1 MNVNKIL
8 IKISFLAILFLITG
22 WTPATAQKKE
32 KVKAVVTAEI
42 EVVDE
47 SGEAIP
53 FAVVTSSKKRNVYT
67 TDADGRIVLTV
78 PSDDV
83 LKLSAEGYETKIVS
97 DAVYGTITLQKEV
110 AFNGDEH
117 TFHTLFGET
126 TERRSVG
133 VRSKIKGSDL
143 EANPTMFFLN
153 ALGGRLNGL
162 FTSDNTLVPGF
173 TSATTWV
180 RANQG
185 NVIIMVDGV
194 QRTLD
199 YIEPET
205 VESVQ
210 LLKDA
215 SLKSLY
221 GGLDA
226 SAILM
231 INTYR
236 GKPFENKARVNIQT
250 GVQTP
255 LRLPEYLDARDYAS
269 RYNDAAIANGMA
281 PIYTDIE
288 KYRTGEDPILHPNID
303 YYDMFL
309 NKQMDITRVNMQYS
323 GGNEKTRF
331 FTHVGYQ
338 TNGGLEKFTKY
349 PNRDNVY
356 TIRGNVDNQILN
368 FITFAAGFNT
378 ALQNKSWP
386 NMSTQTFFNMLSD
399 TRPNEFP
406 IFIPGANVG
415 KPAEESVFGGTFTN
429 QNNPYGALVHGG
441 RAEREY
447 SYIQSDFSLK
457 FDLDRWVKG
466 LSIRPMLTFD
476 MYNYFTSTQGET
488 YVVWEPS
495 ATGNPADPIA
505 YTSWGQET
513 RETSN
518 SRSGA
523 TTMRN
528 YVFNVTANYNRVF
541 GKHDINALLVFN
553 GQREEFNGQSQDLKR
568 LNYGGLVNYMYDNRY
583 MAEVSLNRVGIGSFA
598 PSERFGL
605 FPTFGLGWVMS
616 EESFMDGLTWLNYLK
631 WRGSY
636 GVLGSTSYYSDFIFS
651 ADLYRD
657 KWEAPGTWGQV
668 SSFNQR
674 AYQTQ
679 TGNPTLSF
687 QKTYDLNIGVDIQL
701 LRSLMLSATWYQ
713 STLKGAL
720 ANLTD
725 MTPGVTGKNAALMQH
740 NYKEYQAKGWEAEA
754 VYSNRIG
761 DFRFDIGANI
771 CYGVATVPVE
781 ADPPYPDELAGL
793 RKVRTV
799 GDVLGQQYVGVF
811 ENEADI
817 TASARQGYGQVRPG
831 DLKYADKNGDGTVDN
846 LDRVV
851 IANTNPSLQYGI
863 TVKLNWKGFN
873 LDLLGYGL
881 GGFDQHLTNKY
892 YRIYGDR
899 KYSKVLIDGLPNGN
913 PHPILSPEYRNN
925 NFINSD
931 YWVVDGSWFKLRNV
945 ELGYT
950 LPYTL
955 TEKFGVGTLKVF
967 ARGTNLLTISKI
979 KDRDPEAIDAGIG
992 NFPLC
997 RTITGGI
1004 SISF

>member
-1 MNVNKIL
+1 MNKLKI
-8 IKISFLAILFLITG
+8 IVIVIPMIIAG
-22 WTPATAQKKE
+22 WLPTMAQK
-32 KVKAVVTAEI
+32 VVVAAELEI
-42 EVVDE
+42 VDE
-47 SGEAIP
+47 SGNAIP
-53 FAVVTSSKKRNVYT
+53 FAVVSSSKKRNVYT
-67 TDADGRIVLTV
+67 TDENGRILLQL
-78 PSDDV
+78 PPDDV
-83 LKLSAEGYETKIVS
+83 LKVSADGYVVELVPEIKS
-97 DAVYGTITLQKEV
+97 GAITLKKEV
-110 AFNGDEH
+110 AFNGDAH
-117 TFHTLFGET
+117 TFYTLFGET

-133 VRSKIKGSDL
+133 ARSKLNGRDL

-173 TSATTWV
+173 TNATSWV

-185 NVIIMVDGV
+185 NMVVMVDGV
-194 QRTLD
+194 ERTLD

-221 GGLDA
+221 GGIDA
-226 SAILM
+226 GAILM
-231 INTYR
+231 IKTYR
-236 GKPFENKARVNIQT
+236 GKPYENSVRVNVQS

-255 LRLPEYLDARDYAS
+255 LRLPQYLDAYEYAVML
-269 RYNDAAIANGMA
+269 NQVFEDNGFA
-281 PIYTDIE
+281 PIYADPQ
-288 KYRTGEDPILHPNID
+288 KYQTGEDPILYPNID

-309 NKQMDITRVNMQYS
+309 NKQMTITRANMQYS

-338 TNGGLEKFTKY
+338 TNGGLEKFTEY
-349 PNRDNVY
+349 PNRDQVY
-356 TIRGNVDNQILN
+356 TIRGNVDNVILD
-368 FITFAAGFNT
+368 FITFKAGFNA

-406 IFIPGANVG
+406 IFIPGENVE
-415 KPAEESVFGGTFTN
+415 KPESVVLGGTFAN

-441 RAEREY
+441 RADREY
-447 SYIQSDFSLK
+447 SYIQSDFSLN
-457 FDLDRWVKG
+457 FDFDQWVKG
-466 LSIRPMLTFD
+466 LSVRPMLTFD

-495 ATGNPADPIA
+495 ATGDPDNPVA
-505 YTSWGQET
+505 YSSWGQET
-513 RETSN
+513 RATTN

-528 YVFNVTANYNRVF
+528 FAFNVTGAYNRAF
-541 GKHDINALLVFN
+541 GKHDINALLVFF
-553 GQREEFNGQSQDLKR
+553 GQRAEFNGQSQDLKR

-583 MAEVSLNRVGIGSFA
+583 MAELSLNRVGVGSFA
-598 PSERFGL
+598 PSKRFGT

-616 EESFMDGLTWLNYLK
+616 EESFMEGLDWLDYLK
-631 WRGSY
+631 FRGSY
-636 GVLGSTSYYSDFIFS
+636 GVLGSTSYYADYIFS

-668 SSFNQR
+668 STFNQR

-679 TGNPTLSF
+679 TGNPNITF
-687 QKTYDLNIGVDIQL
+687 QKTYDLNVGVDVQL
-701 LRSLMLSATWYQ
+701 LRSLMVSANWFQTIRDG
-713 STLKGAL
+713 SL

-725 MTPGVTGKNAALMQH
+725 ITPGVTGKNAALMQH
-740 NYKEYQAKGWEAEA
+740 NYKQYKTAGWEAEA
-754 VYSNRIG
+754 MYGNRVN
-761 DFRFDIGANI
+761 DFRYRIGANI
-771 CYGVATVPVE
+771 CYGVAKVTKE
-781 ADPPYPDELAGL
+781 ADPDYPEGLEGL
-793 RKVRTV
+793 RKIETV
-799 GDVLGQQYVGVF
+799 GDVRGQRWIGVF
-811 ENEADI
+811 ADEADI
-817 TASARQGYGQVRPG
+817 AASPKQSFGLVRPG
-831 DLKYADKNGDGTVDN
+831 DFKYADTNNDGSVDN
-846 LDRVV
+846 ADRII
-851 IANTNPSLQYGI
+851 IANDNPTIQYGI
-863 TVKLNWKGFN
+863 TVQLDWKGWN

-881 GGFDQHLTNKY
+881 AGIDRHLDNKY
-892 YRIYGDR
+892 YRIFGER
-899 KYSKVLIDGLPNGN
+899 KYSKVVIDGLPNGN
-913 PHPILSPEYRNN
+913 PHPPLSPERNN
-925 NFINSD
+925 NNFVNSD
-931 YWVVDGSWFKLRNV
+931 YWVVDGSWFKLRNA

-950 LPYTL
+950 LPYTM
-955 TEKFGVGTLKVF
+955 TEKIGIGALKVF
-967 ARGTNLLTISKI
+967 VRGTNLFTVSTI